1 MSTQLL
7 DPSLILTVHTSPKKT
22 QASDPAVTA
31 VREETE
37 EGKKVA
43 RAGGKKF
50 LCVFR
55 RRPDAEVLAGTPWP
69 RWEESG
75 GGGEEED

>member
-1 MSTQLL
+1 MLAGWLADIRGYLRPLSLPRLQEG
-7 DPSLILTVHTSPKKT
+7 DPTVR
-22 QASDPAVTA
+22 A

-43 RAGGKKF
+43 RTGGSKF

-55 RRPDAEVLAGTPWP
+55 RRPDAAVEADTPWP
-69 RWEESG
+69 RWEESSG
-75 GGGEEED
+75 VEEED

>member
-1 MSTQLL
+1 M
-7 DPSLILTVHTSPKKT
+7 
-22 QASDPAVTA
+22 TA

-43 RAGGKKF
+43 RANGKKF

-55 RRPDAEVLAGTPWP
+55 RRADAEIDSEQWP
-69 RWEESG
+69 RWEE
-75 GGGEEED
+75 EEEVGGNEGEDD

>member
-1 MSTQLL
+1 M
-7 DPSLILTVHTSPKKT
+7 
-22 QASDPAVTA
+22 TA

-75 GGGEEED
+75 GGGEEEED

>member
-1 MSTQLL
+1 M
-7 DPSLILTVHTSPKKT
+7 
-22 QASDPAVTA
+22 TA

-43 RAGGKKF
+43 RAGGEKF

-55 RRPDAEVLAGTPWP
+55 RRPDAEVEADTPWP
-69 RWEESG
+69 RWEASG
-75 GGGEEED
+75 GGGAEED